1 MSVYDFSAKT
11 NSGEEKSLRD
21 YAGKV
26 LLIVNTASKCGFTP
40 QYKELQELYDKYQDK
55 GLEILGFPCS
65 QFGAQEPGTNSEV
78 QQFCRRNYG
87 VSFQIFEKGD
97 VRGETAQP
105 LFKYLTA
112 EKGFKGFDKEHE
124 LSAILMDALK
134 KHYPEY
140 LEDEG
145 IKWNFTK
152 FLIDRQG
159 RVVARFEPTDTAEQ
173 MLPKIKE
180 ALTNNQ

>member
-26 LLIVNTASKCGFTP
+26 LLIVNTASKCGFKP
-40 QYKELQELYDKYQDK
+40 PYKELQELYDKYQDK
-55 GLEILGFPCS
+55 GLEILGFPCN

-112 EKGFKGFDKEHE
+112 EKGFKGFAKDHE
-124 LSAILMDALK
+124 LSAVLLDVLEK
-134 KHYPEY
+134 NYPKY
-140 LEDEG
+140 LEGDG

-152 FLIDRQG
+152 FLIDREG
-159 RVVARFEPTDTAEQ
+159 NVVERYEPTTSPSAMSAAIEE
-173 MLPKIKE
+173 L
-180 ALTNNQ
+180 L

>member
-1 MSVYDFSAKT
+1 MTVYDFSAKT
-11 NSGEEKSLRD
+11 NSGEEKSLKD

-26 LLIVNTASKCGFTP
+26 LIIVNTASKCGFTP
-40 QYKELQELYDKYQDK
+40 QYKELQELYDKYKDK
-55 GLEILGFPCS
+55 GLEILGFPCN
-65 QFGAQEPGTNSEV
+65 QFGAQEPGSNSEV

-112 EKGFKGFDKEHE
+112 EKGFKGFDENHE
-124 LSAILMDALK
+124 FSAVLLDALK
-134 KHYPEY
+134 KNYPEY
-140 LEDEG
+140 LEDDG

-152 FLIDRQG
+152 FLIDREG
-159 RVVARFEPTDTAEQ
+159 NIVKRFEPTEDMETVKQAV
-173 MLPKIKE
+173 E
-180 ALTNNQ
+180 AAL